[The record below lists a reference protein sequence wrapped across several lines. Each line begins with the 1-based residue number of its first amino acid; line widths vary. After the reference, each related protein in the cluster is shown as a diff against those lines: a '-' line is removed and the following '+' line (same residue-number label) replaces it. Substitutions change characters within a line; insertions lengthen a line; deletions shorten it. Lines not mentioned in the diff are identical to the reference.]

1 MDGFISEKFDIWL
14 SKHLRNLMRSLKLL
28 NNIIWKTQIFRIEG
42 NDIAPSQSQLTAL
55 TTAIEL
61 HYEYFWQTSAIKS
74 HKLALLI
81 LVKLYFSFLLK

>member
-14 SKHLRNLMRSLKLL
+14 SKHLRNLTRSLKLL

>member
-1 MDGFISEKFDIWL
+1 MDGFISEQFDIWL

-28 NNIIWKTQIFRIEG
+28 NNIIWETQIFRIEG

-74 HKLALLI
+74 H
-81 LVKLYFSFLLK
+81 